1 MDNRVLN
8 FSQYL
13 EDLKNLYE
21 DNTGASYGNDQS
33 TKGKDLPEVTVVSK
47 KAPIKSTEQD
57 AINIVDSSSVFFIE
71 ALNCLDQLFS
81 IVISIELDTK
91 KRGEL
96 LDDYIKSVKQLGD
109 NVSPSFDSI
118 KDMWSTISK
127 ISNDMRPAANDKIK
141 ESPIIKELQTK
152 IKELT
157 DQKNSG
163 ALSADDYNGEVK
175 SFKDKAIAAYKE
187 DPFLLNIA
195 DYGKASS
202 LFVSAINK
210 FSMGAMKELERV
222 EDLGSDSKKKN
233 CYEDITDFVKRVTSK
248 SRNIKT
254 AQQRAK
260 ERNKAE
266 LAKAKGEDAELDSKV
281 RTSAESGDDGG
292 PKVTIGKTNEDF
304 GGFLNKAREFVS
316 NVGKGVGDL
325 ADKTVFGGG
334 DSDEGELNANLILS
348 KAESVKSTIL
358 AASSKIDNIIAFQKN
373 VTGNV
378 QYDKEGNI
386 VKTKQEKGAEEA
398 GADMIKFMQDSFKYV
413 IPENIQKELKSSTL
427 SSINKKLDSIA
438 KELKIIMRP
447 GGTLDKWADGVM
459 GEKRESVISSG
470 YLSQGK
476 SLEAQANEA
485 LAKVIER
492 KYLNARIKARSA
504 TAFIKKGVELVTGKK
519 EETEGK
525 PSLIRKAGETK
536 KSYKTFPPKPG
547 KGDSDAIKEFQQRL
561 KGIEYLK
568 TDHSEGSYDTDTQN
582 ATTRAMHYISAITG
596 KVYSTE
602 EKAFREFQE
611 DLGIYTDNKD
621 KITKKL
627 GLTKKSGK

>member
-1 MDNRVLN
+1 
-8 FSQYL
+8 
-13 EDLKNLYE
+13 
-21 DNTGASYGNDQS
+21 
-33 TKGKDLPEVTVVSK
+33 
-47 KAPIKSTEQD
+47 
-57 AINIVDSSSVFFIE
+57 
-71 ALNCLDQLFS
+71 
-81 IVISIELDTK
+81 
-91 KRGEL
+91 
-96 LDDYIKSVKQLGD
+96 
-109 NVSPSFDSI
+109 
-118 KDMWSTISK
+118 
-127 ISNDMRPAANDKIK
+127 
-141 ESPIIKELQTK
+141 
-152 IKELT
+152 
-157 DQKNSG
+157 
-163 ALSADDYNGEVK
+163 
-175 SFKDKAIAAYKE
+175 
-187 DPFLLNIA
+187 
-195 DYGKASS
+195 
-202 LFVSAINK
+202 
-210 FSMGAMKELERV
+210 MGAMKELERV
-222 EDLGSDSKKKN
+222 EDLGSDSKKKD
-233 CYEDITDFVKRVTSK
+233 CYEDVTDFIKRVTSK
-248 SRNIKT
+248 SRNVKT
-254 AQQRAK
+254 SQQRAK

-281 RTSAESGDDGG
+281 RTSTGSNDGD
-292 PKVTIGKTNEDF
+292 PSVTIGKTNEDF

-325 ADKTVFGGG
+325 ADQTVFGGG
-334 DSDEGELNANLILS
+334 DSEGGDLNANLILS
-348 KAESVKSTIL
+348 KAESIKSTIL

-373 VTGNV
+373 VTGDV
-378 QYDKEGNI
+378 QYDKDGNI
-386 VKTKQEKGAEEA
+386 IKTKQEKGAEEA
-398 GADMIKFMQDSFKYV
+398 GVDMIKFMQDSFRYV

-447 GGTLDKWADGVM
+447 SGTLDKWADVVM
-459 GEKRESVISSG
+459 GQKRESVISAG

-519 EETEGK
+519 EATEDK
-525 PSLIRKAGETK
+525 PSLVRKAGEAK

-547 KGDSDAIKEFQQRL
+547 KDDSDAIKEFQQRL

-568 TDHSEGSYDTDTQN
+568 PAHAEGSYDTDTQN
-582 ATTRAMHYISAITG
+582 ATTRAMHYIGAITG

-627 GLTKKSGK
+627 GLTKKPGM

>member
-1 MDNRVLN
+1 
-8 FSQYL
+8 
-13 EDLKNLYE
+13 
-21 DNTGASYGNDQS
+21 
-33 TKGKDLPEVTVVSK
+33 
-47 KAPIKSTEQD
+47 
-57 AINIVDSSSVFFIE
+57 
-71 ALNCLDQLFS
+71 
-81 IVISIELDTK
+81 
-91 KRGEL
+91 
-96 LDDYIKSVKQLGD
+96 
-109 NVSPSFDSI
+109 
-118 KDMWSTISK
+118 
-127 ISNDMRPAANDKIK
+127 
-141 ESPIIKELQTK
+141 
-152 IKELT
+152 
-157 DQKNSG
+157 
-163 ALSADDYNGEVK
+163 
-175 SFKDKAIAAYKE
+175 
-187 DPFLLNIA
+187 
-195 DYGKASS
+195 
-202 LFVSAINK
+202 
-210 FSMGAMKELERV
+210 MGAMKELERV
-222 EDLGSDSKKKN
+222 EDLGSDSKKKA

-248 SRNIKT
+248 SRDVKT
-254 AQQRAK
+254 TQQRAK

-281 RTSAESGDDGG
+281 RTSAGSGDSE
-292 PKVTIGKTNEDF
+292 PSVTIGKTNEDF

-325 ADKTVFGGG
+325 ADQTVFGGG
-334 DSDEGELNANLILS
+334 DSDSGELNPNLILS

-373 VTGNV
+373 VTGEV
-378 QYDKEGNI
+378 QYDKDGNI

-398 GADMIKFMQDSFKYV
+398 GADMIKFMQDSFRYV

-447 GGTLDKWADGVM
+447 SGTLDKWADVVM
-459 GEKRESVISSG
+459 GQKRESVISSG

-476 SLEAQANEA
+476 SLESQANEA

-519 EETEGK
+519 ENTEDK
-525 PSLIRKAGETK
+525 PSLVRKAGETK

-547 KGDSDAIKEFQQRL
+547 KDDIDAIKEFQQRL

-568 TDHSEGSYDTDTQN
+568 PSHSEGSYDTDTQN
-582 ATTRAMHYISAITG
+582 ATTRAMHYIGAITG

-602 EKAFREFQE
+602 EKAFKEFQE

-627 GLTKKSGK
+627 GLTKKPGG

>member
-1 MDNRVLN
+1 
-8 FSQYL
+8 
-13 EDLKNLYE
+13 
-21 DNTGASYGNDQS
+21 
-33 TKGKDLPEVTVVSK
+33 
-47 KAPIKSTEQD
+47 
-57 AINIVDSSSVFFIE
+57 
-71 ALNCLDQLFS
+71 
-81 IVISIELDTK
+81 
-91 KRGEL
+91 
-96 LDDYIKSVKQLGD
+96 
-109 NVSPSFDSI
+109 
-118 KDMWSTISK
+118 
-127 ISNDMRPAANDKIK
+127 
-141 ESPIIKELQTK
+141 
-152 IKELT
+152 
-157 DQKNSG
+157 
-163 ALSADDYNGEVK
+163 
-175 SFKDKAIAAYKE
+175 
-187 DPFLLNIA
+187 
-195 DYGKASS
+195 
-202 LFVSAINK
+202 
-210 FSMGAMKELERV
+210 
-222 EDLGSDSKKKN
+222 
-233 CYEDITDFVKRVTSK
+233 VTSK
-248 SRNIKT
+248 SRDVKT

-281 RTSAESGDDGG
+281 RTSAGSGDSE
-292 PKVTIGKTNEDF
+292 PSVTIGKTNEDF

-325 ADKTVFGGG
+325 ADQTVFGGG
-334 DSDEGELNANLILS
+334 DSDGGELNPNLILS

-373 VTGNV
+373 VTGDV
-378 QYDKEGNI
+378 QYDKDGNI

-447 GGTLDKWADGVM
+447 SGTLDKWADGVM
-459 GEKRESVISSG
+459 GQKRESVISAG

-476 SLEAQANEA
+476 SLESQANEA
-485 LAKVIER
+485 LSKVIER

-519 EETEGK
+519 EETEDK
-525 PSLIRKAGETK
+525 PSLVRKAGEVK

-547 KGDSDAIKEFQQRL
+547 KDDNDAIKEFQQRL

-568 TDHSEGSYDTDTQN
+568 SSHSEGSYDTDTQN
-582 ATTRAMHYISAITG
+582 ATTRAMHYIGAITG

-627 GLTKKSGK
+627 GLSKKPGT